1 MREFT
6 KLTSRT
12 IVPRLL
18 TLRTVDV
25 ACDEGCYTLGM
36 QLQRILKPFMRQK
49 RQPRTRYSVFLQK
62 SFCVFVVLLLLMP
75 LAACSGGAVVF
86 APTPLPPD
94 LSPLRYDHPSGAFSL
109 TIPRNWSV
117 YPQNT
122 TILAA
127 AAFAQPGENE
137 PSLRV
142 AVINL
147 GRELD
152 SAGLRDFM
160 SQYQTQIR
168 ADSGRY
174 TETDRGAMGDGS
186 WRLAGLRRSVGNIT
200 QQVNTFIQQSDTFV
214 SIIEVLLPDDGAAQ
228 AALQSIINSFSLNT
242 EAGLQP
248 TEVSALASAT
258 VNELD
263 IVHVSTWTTPAG
275 VFFITGEIG
284 NYGPSWVD
292 SVPIRAVLRTA
303 DGLGVVEASDSAM
316 GYGIPP
322 GGFAPFSLRFGQGQ
336 SALTSGYELYLGGE
350 GWTMETAEPVYG
362 QETLTWSDD
371 SSVGADGRLTITGTI
386 TNIGTETI
394 HDPRAVVTVF
404 DAVGDVIAAGF
415 SDVTPAINAG
425 DSAAFQIVVPEL
437 GSPPVNYIVSV
448 QALR

>member
-1 MREFT
+1 MSQAVTIVILCCDVEAKSCVKNTGCKRNFKTFMHLE
-6 KLTSRT
+6 KLTEKQYRT
-12 IVPRLL
+12 PSIVSLQKSLNIGLFLLLL
-18 TLRTVDV
+18 TLLT
-25 ACDEGCYTLGM
+25 
-36 QLQRILKPFMRQK
+36 
-49 RQPRTRYSVFLQK
+49 
-62 SFCVFVVLLLLMP
+62 
-75 LAACSGGAVVF
+75 ACSGGAVVF

-147 GRELD
+147 GQKLD
-152 SAGLRDFM
+152 SAALGELM
-160 SQYQTQIR
+160 NQYQTQIR
-168 ADSGRY
+168 PDAARY
-174 TETDRGAMGDGS
+174 SETDRAAMGDGS

-214 SIIEVLLPDDGAAQ
+214 SIIEVLLPDDGTAQ
-228 AALQSIINSFSLNT
+228 AALQSIINSYSLNT
-242 EAGLQP
+242 ETGLQA
-248 TEVSALASAT
+248 TEASALASAT
-258 VNELD
+258 VSELD
-263 IVHVSTWTTPAG
+263 ILHVSTWTTPAG
-275 VFFITGEIG
+275 VFFVTGEIG
-284 NYGPSWVD
+284 NYGAAWVD
-292 SVPIRAVLRTA
+292 SVPVRAVLRTA
-303 DGLGVVEASDSAM
+303 DGLGVVEAADSAM

-336 SALTSGYELYLGGE
+336 SALTAGYELYLGGE
-350 GWTMETAEPVYG
+350 GWTPSAAQPVYG

-371 SSVGADGRLTITGTI
+371 SSVGPDGHLTIAGTV
-386 TNIGTETI
+386 TNIGAETV

-404 DAVGDVIAAGF
+404 DATGDVIAAGF

-425 DSAAFQIVVPEL
+425 DTAAFQIVVPEL

-448 QALR
+448 QGLR

>member
-1 MREFT
+1 MHRE
-6 KLTSRT
+6 KLSGKQYWTQY
-12 IVPRLL
+12 IVS
-18 TLRTVDV
+18 
-25 ACDEGCYTLGM
+25 
-36 QLQRILKPFMRQK
+36 LQKPF
-49 RQPRTRYSVFLQK
+49 YIY
-62 SFCVFVVLLLLMP
+62 LLLLLLP

-117 YPQNT
+117 YAQNT

-127 AAFAQPGENE
+127 AAFAQPGANE

-142 AVINL
+142 SVINL
-147 GRELD
+147 GRKLD
-152 SAGLRDFM
+152 SAGLGDLM

-168 ADSGRY
+168 SDAGRY
-174 TETDRGAMGDGS
+174 NETDRGAMGDGS
-186 WRLAGLRRSVGNIT
+186 WRLAGLRRSVGNVT

-214 SIIEVLLPDDGAAQ
+214 SVIEVLLPDDGSALTV
-228 AALQSIINSFSLNT
+228 LQSIINSFNLNT
-242 EAGLQP
+242 AAGLQP
-248 TEVSALASAT
+248 TEASALAAAT

-263 IVHVSTWTTPAG
+263 IVHVSTWTTPTG

-284 NYGPSWVD
+284 NYGAAWVD

-303 DGLGVVEASDSAM
+303 DGLGVIEAADSAM

-350 GWTMETAEPVYG
+350 GWTPSAAEPVYG
-362 QETLTWSDD
+362 QDTLTWSDD
-371 SSVGADGRLTITGTI
+371 SSVGSDGHLTIAGTI
-386 TNIGTETI
+386 TNIGLETVR
-394 HDPRAVVTVF
+394 DPRAVVTVF
-404 DAVGDVIAAGF
+404 DAAGDVIAAGF
-415 SDVTPAINAG
+415 SDVTSAINAG
-425 DSAAFQIVVPEL
+425 ESAAFQIVVPEL

-448 QALR
+448 QGLQ